1 MSLKKFLKCQ
11 KENCENLFPQKK
23 LEEERKIYIKT
34 RDKKCGKETNVKQQT
49 NSKKTNVKRLTKCFL
64 KTLFNSKYKKML
76 DEKKN
81 CGLEKCKNE
90 HDIFLKEFM
99 KLTKFKAKVAKNK
112 KNSRKNRKR
121 KNKSKRRR
129 KVQKGSGWGTWVCP
143 AGNPNPHYTRAERV
157 HMISEMGDFN
167 PYV

>member
-11 KENCENLFPQKK
+11 KENCEHLFPQKK
-23 LEEERKIYIKT
+23 LENERKIYIKT
-34 RDKKCGKETNVKQQT
+34 RDKKCGKETNIKQQT

-76 DEKKN
+76 EEKSN

-99 KLTKFKAKVAKNK
+99 KVTKSKAKVNKNK
-112 KNSRKNRKR
+112 KISRSRRRKNNSRK
-121 KNKSKRRR
+121 KRRI
-129 KVQKGSGWGTWVCP
+129 QKGSGWGTWVCP
-143 AGNPNPHYTRAERV
+143 AGNPNPNYTRVERV
-157 HMISEMGDFN
+157 PLLNEMGNYN